1 MSIATLRLGACVAFW
16 LAATAA
22 RAAEPD
28 PCAAI
33 DDPDTAMECYTRRYC
48 GEDAARNPDRDC
60 YATVVRSLLSGTA
73 PPAATAEPKTR
84 KPRPA
89 EIHARV
95 TGIVPRAYG
104 LRLFALDNAEVWEE
118 IASSHARI
126 AAGDAVRI
134 VRGSLGSFRMFPER
148 GGLLRVRQL
157 PCGRTTN
164 EDVLAKCAAA
174 NASAERASAGAA
186 G

>member
-1 MSIATLRLGACVAFW
+1 VSIATLRLGACVALW

-22 RAAEPD
+22 SPAEPD
-28 PCAAI
+28 PCAAL
-33 DDPDTAMECYTRRYC
+33 DDPDTVMACYARRYC
-48 GEDAARNPDRDC
+48 GEAAARNPDRDC
-60 YATVVRSLLSGTA
+60 YATVVRGLLSGTA
-73 PPAATAEPKTR
+73 PPEAAPEPETR
-84 KPRPA
+84 KPRPT
-89 EIHARV
+89 EIHARIA
-95 TGIVPRAYG
+95 GIVPRAYG

-134 VRGSLGSFRMFPER
+134 VRGSFGSFRMFPER

-164 EDVLAKCAAA
+164 DDVLAKCAAA
-174 NASAERASAGAA
+174 NASAERESAGAA